1 MKFSLN
7 HIADPSDI
15 LLIYEG
21 KFNPQTTKSVLLM
34 AERNINSIT
43 EDAGIKRKVFNILVE
58 CLQNVVKHGEEL
70 EHPGL
75 AGTVPVLMIGREDDQ
90 YIIASGNAMFTK
102 NVDDLKSKI
111 DEINNLDKNGLKQ
124 MYKKIM
130 RNNSMS
136 EKGGAGL
143 GLVDMARKSGE
154 KLSYNFS
161 RIDDKL
167 SFFSLKTAIPRQ
179 IKK

>member
-7 HIADPSDI
+7 HIVEPSDI

-21 KFNPQTTKSVLLM
+21 KFNPQTTKSVLLL

-70 EHPGL
+70 ENTDL
-75 AGTVPVLMIGREDDQ
+75 AGTVPVLMIGREDNQ
-90 YIIASGNAMFTK
+90 YIIASGNAMFTE
-102 NVDDLKSKI
+102 NVVDLRSKI
-111 DEINNLDKNGLKQ
+111 DVINNLDKHGLKR
-124 MYKKIM
+124 MYKQIM

-161 RIDDKL
+161 IINDQL
-167 SFFSLKTAIPRQ
+167 SFFSFKTAIPRQ

>member
-1 MKFSLN
+1 MKFNLN
-7 HIADPSDI
+7 HIVDPSDI

-21 KFNPQTTKSVLLM
+21 KFSTQTTKSVLLL
-34 AERNINSIT
+34 AERNIDSIT
-43 EDAGIKRKVFNILVE
+43 EDPGIKRKVFNILVE

-70 EHPGL
+70 ENTDL

-102 NVDDLKSKI
+102 NVKDLKSRI
-111 DEINNLDKNGLKQ
+111 DEINILDKDGQKQ
-124 MYKKIM
+124 LYKQIM
-130 RNNSMS
+130 RNNAMS

-154 KLSYNFS
+154 KLSYDFS
-161 RIDDKL
+161 NINHEL
-167 SFFSLKTAIPRQ
+167 SFFSLKTVIPRQ
-179 IKK
+179 INK